1 MKSKIASSKALN
13 QSGLL
18 KDFPIL
24 SRKINGKRLIY
35 LDNAATSQKPVQ
47 VIKALTDYYENY
59 NANVHR
65 GVHTLSVEATEAYEN
80 SRNKIARF
88 VNAEREE
95 IIFTKNTTESSN
107 LVLYSWAMEN
117 LSEGDE
123 IALSV
128 MEHHSNLVP
137 WQQLQKKGVKL
148 NYIDINSNG
157 ELQIEQARKLIGSK
171 TKLVCIGH
179 ASNVL
184 GTINPVKELAKLAH
198 DKGALIYVD
207 GAQAAPHLPVDVK
220 DLNVDFYSFSAHKML
235 GPTGIGILY
244 GKKSVLENMKPFMYG
259 GDMIREVELF
269 ETRYNDLPYKFEA
282 GTPNI
287 ADAIAFGTAIDYL
300 TKIGMQ
306 NIAKHEQK
314 LVSYAMPKL
323 TKING
328 LTLYGPKEA
337 SKRVGVVSFSLRGIH
352 PHDVASILDA
362 EGVEIRSG
370 HLCCQPLMKR
380 LGVDALARASTYF
393 YNTEEDIDALVEG
406 IKKVQKVF
414 A

>member
-1 MKSKIASSKALN
+1 MKSKTELSNALN
-13 QSGLL
+13 PSGLL
-18 KDFPIL
+18 KDFPVL
-24 SRKINGKRLIY
+24 SRKINGKRLVY

-47 VIKALTDYYENY
+47 VIKALADYYENY

-65 GVHTLSVEATEAYEN
+65 GVHTLSIEATEAYEN
-80 SRNKIARF
+80 SRNKIAKF

-117 LSEGDE
+117 LGKGDN
-123 IALSV
+123 IVLSV

-148 NYIDINSNG
+148 NYIDINSND
-157 ELQIEQARKLIGSK
+157 ELRIEQARKLIGPK
-171 TKLVCIGH
+171 TKLVCISH

-184 GTINPVKELAKLAH
+184 GTINPVKEIAKMAH
-198 DKGALIYVD
+198 NKGALIYVD

-220 DLNVDFYSFSAHKML
+220 DLDVDFYSFSAHKML

-244 GKKSVLENMKPFMYG
+244 GRKNILENMKPFMYG

-287 ADAIAFGTAIDYL
+287 ADAIAFGAAINYL
-300 TKIGMQ
+300 NNIGMH

-314 LVSYAMPKL
+314 LVSYGMPML
-323 TKING
+323 AKING

-337 SKRVGVVSFSLRGIH
+337 SKRVGVISFSLKGIH

-370 HLCCQPLMKR
+370 HLCCQPLMKI
-380 LGVDALARASTYF
+380 LGVDALARASTYL
-393 YNTEEDIDALVEG
+393 YNTEKDIDALIEG
-406 IKKVQKVF
+406 IIKVQKVF
-414 A
+414 K